1 MRLAFFG
8 TPEEAVPIL
17 EAVAGIAEVAIVVTR
32 VDKPQG
38 RSGRLI
44 PPPVK
49 VAAAELGLAVAQ
61 PSRMAELA
69 GLVEGVDAA
78 VVAAFGRIVPG
89 PALAV
94 PRAGFVNVHYSLL
107 PRWRGASP
115 VVRAVL
121 AGDATTGVTLMQ
133 MDEGLDTGPI
143 LATAET
149 PIDPAETAGELT
161 MRLADLGADLVRRR
175 LADIVAGEVPVTPQ
189 DDLGATAAAK
199 VTVEEAFLDPLRH
212 RAGPLVRAVL
222 AYNPRPGAWG
232 VVDGERLKVWRAAP
246 SADSGPEPGVA
257 QRQGGRVLLGTA
269 DGAVELLEVQ
279 PPGRPSMAAAAWM
292 NGRRGEPARFT
303 VPSPT

>member
-17 EAVAGIAEVAIVVTR
+17 EAIAGIAEVAIVVTR

-38 RSGRLI
+38 RSGRLV

-49 VAAAELGLAVAQ
+49 AAAVELGLAVAQ
-61 PSRMAELA
+61 PSRMADLA
-69 GLVEGVDAA
+69 GLVDGVDAA

-121 AGDATTGVTLMQ
+121 AGDAMTGVTLMQ

-143 LATAET
+143 LATADT

-175 LADIVAGEVPVTPQ
+175 LADIVAGRVVASPQ
-189 DDLGATAAAK
+189 DDLRATAAAK
-199 VTVEEAFLDPLRH
+199 VTVEEAFLDPRRH

-232 VVDGERLKVWRAAP
+232 IVDGERLKVWRAGP
-246 SADSGPEPGVA
+246 SAESGLEPGVA
-257 QRQGGRVLLGTA
+257 QRVGGRVVLGAA

-279 PPGRPSMAAAAWM
+279 PPGRPAMPAAAWM

-303 VPSPT
+303 DPPPG